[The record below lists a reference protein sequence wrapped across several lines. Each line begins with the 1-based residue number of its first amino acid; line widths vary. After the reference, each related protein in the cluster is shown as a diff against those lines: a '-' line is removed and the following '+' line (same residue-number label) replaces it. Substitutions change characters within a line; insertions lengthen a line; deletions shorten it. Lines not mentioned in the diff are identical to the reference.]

1 MRVDTMLTREYR
13 GGFIHSRCID
23 GKEVVTYSLPHDKF
37 KPLSAKT
44 WRSAQLAITRSLKS

>member
-1 MRVDTMLTREYR
+1 MRVDTMLTREYK
-13 GGFIHSRCID
+13 GGYIHQKIVNGRS
-23 GKEVVTYSLPHDKF
+23 VVTYSLPHDKF